1 MCSAD
6 LMSPPAIV
14 FLPFPFPLEER
25 AASRARFSAASLS
38 SCSFILVSVYDAL
51 AMARSPPSSI
61 GLRRRREGGGG
72 GAALLLFGCATGRRR
87 SILLLLGRPLALRRR
102 GAVDRRRLL
111 PGVGVDH
118 GVVGRVVTILR
129 QGAGPAGRQTKPRL
143 NQRLCRRLRERSSQR
158 SSNAWDVARP
168 GTEVQVR

>member
-102 GAVDRRRLL
+102 GAVDRRLL

-118 GVVGRVVTILR
+118 GVVGRVVTILLR
-129 QGAGPAGRQTKPRL
+129 QMDRRELRLVLRMFVGARFQQFAHAVRVAPRGG
-143 NQRLCRRLRERSSQR
+143 
-158 SSNAWDVARP
+158 V
-168 GTEVQVR
+168 V

>member
-87 SILLLLGRPLALRRR
+87 SILLFLGRPLALRRR

-118 GVVGRVVTILR
+118 GVVGRVVTIL
-129 QGAGPAGRQTKPRL
+129 
-143 NQRLCRRLRERSSQR
+143 LREVDRRQFRLVLAMFIGPRFQQFSDAVR
-158 SSNAWDVARP
+158 VAPRR
-168 GTEVQVR
+168 GVV

>member
-102 GAVDRRRLL
+102 GTARRRLL
-111 PGVGVDH
+111 RVTTLQH
-118 GVVGRVVTILR
+118 IVGRVMTILLR
-129 QGAGPAGRQTKPRL
+129 QMNGCQFRLVPRVLVGARFQQFAHAVRVAS
-143 NQRLCRRLRERSSQR
+143 RRG
-158 SSNAWDVARP
+158 VM
-168 GTEVQVR
+168 